1 MLIYEVN
8 LSVNQEVANDFK
20 KWLSIHIPEVVK
32 VGQFESAEW
41 FSRRS
46 EDEGSQT
53 TDQVLW
59 TIQYRVKDRKTLET
73 YLEKQ
78 APRLRQEGLDR
89 FGNQFKATRRIL
101 ETKKF

>member
-1 MLIYEVN
+1 MLLYEVN
-8 LSVNQEVANDFK
+8 LAVNQEIADDFK
-20 KWLSIHIPEVVK
+20 KWLSTHIPEVVK
-32 VGQFESAEW
+32 AGNFESAEW
-41 FSRRS
+41 FSRRP
-46 EDEGSQT
+46 EDKGSQT
-53 TDQVLW
+53 TNQLLW
-59 TIQYRVKDRKTLET
+59 TIQYRVKDRKTLEA